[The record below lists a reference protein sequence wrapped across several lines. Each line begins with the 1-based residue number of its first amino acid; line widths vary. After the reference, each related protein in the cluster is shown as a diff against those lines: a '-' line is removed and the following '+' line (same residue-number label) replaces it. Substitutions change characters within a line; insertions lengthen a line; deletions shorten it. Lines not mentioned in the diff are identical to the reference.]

1 MKIPQLRPIYF
12 SFPYRL
18 LLLHV
23 RNHLILIT
31 VWLFLGLLMT
41 GLVGKFFGV
50 NYLML
55 TPEYLGRVNWASYFL
70 LGAAFGA
77 LFMVWNLTTYL
88 LCSSRFPFLATLNAP
103 FTKFCINN
111 SLIPIVF
118 IVVWLVASI
127 RFQYWEE
134 LWTPLFILKN
144 IGGFVGGFAV
154 FVGILAI
161 YFQLSNKDIG
171 DFLQTHKSVFLSANF
186 PKTSRRL
193 PGIHEIRTGRNAWR
207 CDSYLNEKLR
217 PRIVRSVE
225 HYDRKVLS
233 AVFSQNHF
241 NAVVVQVAAMLLL
254 MVLGLFMDNPRCQ
267 IPTGASILIL
277 GSMVI
282 ALFGAIRFWFE
293 KWGTIAFLTLIFC
306 VNWISG
312 HGWLAHWNQA
322 YGLDYQSVTKA
333 RYDYENLQLMASADS
348 VAVDRRATE
357 AILEKWKLKLSSEFQ
372 VPNSK
377 LETRN
382 SELETRNLKKPK
394 MVFLCVSGGGM
405 RAAVWSM
412 QCLQKADSAT
422 GGDLMKHAVLMSGA
436 SGGMLG
442 ATWFRELVLREKMG
456 EKLDPHNP
464 VFLKKISR
472 DLLNPVSFA
481 IVSNDL
487 FFPVRE
493 FSWGKHQ
500 YRRDRGYMFERQL
513 WKNTD
518 GFLKKKISDY
528 RQPEADAVIPMAFV
542 TPFILNDARRLIIS
556 PQPVSYMMQP
566 TAKPLNI
573 NDLEIDAVDFR
584 RLFAG
589 LDADDLSFA
598 SALRMNATY
607 PYILPNTHL
616 PTSPEIETMDAGFRD
631 NYGTLSAI
639 RFLHVFQDWV
649 KENTSGIVFVEM
661 RCWPKVHAIEP
672 SNKRGWVD
680 GLLHPATVTS
690 RLTDMQDFGQDE
702 MMGLLADIFGEKK
715 VDRLL
720 FTYQPV
726 RKESEASM
734 SLHLSQRERIDLENA
749 FFSKENQASLARL
762 LEILGN

>member
-1 MKIPQLRPIYF
+1 MKIPQIRPIYY

-23 RNHLILIT
+23 RNHLVLIA
-31 VWLFLGLLMT
+31 VWLFLAMLMT
-41 GLVGKFFGV
+41 GMIGKFFGV

-55 TPEYLGRVNWASYFL
+55 TPEYMGRVDWASYFL

-77 LFMVWNLTTYL
+77 LFMVWNLTAYL
-88 LCSSRFPFLATLNAP
+88 LCSSRFPFLATLSAP

-111 SLIPIVF
+111 SLIPIAF
-118 IVVWLVASI
+118 LIVWLVASV

-134 LWTPLFILKN
+134 LWPVAEILKN
-144 IGGFVGGFAV
+144 IGGFIGGFAV
-154 FVGILAI
+154 FVGILAA
-161 YFQLSNKDIG
+161 YFQFANKDIG
-171 DFLQTHKSVFLSANF
+171 DFLKTQKSVFFTQNF
-186 PKTSRRL
+186 PRTSLRI
-193 PGIHEIRTGRNAWR
+193 PGIHDIRTGRYAWR
-207 CDSYLNEKLR
+207 CDTYLNEKLR

-225 HYDRKVLS
+225 HYDRNVLS

-241 NAVVVQVAAMLLL
+241 NAVVVQLSAMLLL
-254 MVLGLFMDNPRCQ
+254 MTLGLFMDNPRCQ

-293 KWGTIAFLTLIFC
+293 NWGTLAFLALLFC
-306 VNWISG
+306 VNWITG

-322 YGLDYQSVTKA
+322 YGLDYQTVERAK
-333 RYDYENLQLMASADS
+333 YDYANLQNLASPDTIAADKL
-348 VAVDRRATE
+348 VTE
-357 AILEKWKLKLSSEFQ
+357 GILEKWKNGGRRTVDGRPGA

-377 LETRN
+377 LETQN
-382 SELETRNLKKPK
+382 AKLDKPK
-394 MVFLCVSGGGM
+394 MVFLCTSGGGM
-405 RAAVWSM
+405 RAAVWAM
-412 QCLQKADSAT
+412 QCLQKTDAAT
-422 GGDLMKHAVLMSGA
+422 DGQLMKNTVLMTGA

-442 ATWFRELVLREKMG
+442 ATWFRELVLRQQMG
-456 EKLDPHNP
+456 EKIDPHDP
-464 VFLKKISR
+464 VFLEKISR

-518 GFLKKKISDY
+518 GFLRKKLSDY
-528 RQPEADAVIPMAFV
+528 RLPEAEARVPMVFV
-542 TPFILNDARRLIIS
+542 TPFILNDARQLVIS

-566 TAKPLNI
+566 QSNSLNA
-573 NDLEIDAVDFR
+573 NDLEVSAVDFR
-584 RLFAG
+584 RLFAAHG
-589 LDADDLSFA
+589 ADDLSFA

-616 PTSPEIETMDAGFRD
+616 PTIPEIETMDAGFRD

-639 RFLHVFQDWV
+639 RFLHVFQDWIR
-649 KENTSGIVFVEM
+649 ENTSGVVIVEI
-661 RCWPKVHAIEP
+661 RCWPKVGGIEP
-672 SNKRGWVD
+672 SNKRGWID

-690 RLTDMQDFGQDE
+690 RLTDMEDFAQDE
-702 MMGLLADIFGEKK
+702 MMALLADLFGEKK
-715 VDRLL
+715 VARLL
-720 FTYQPV
+720 FSYRPV

-749 FFSKENQASLARL
+749 FFSEENQLNLARL
-762 LEILGN
+762 KTILGN